1 MNYAILPGP
10 CSIPVNFLLSNRIA
24 MKRSSHVSSEL
35 DRRAY
40 LSLAAKGF
48 LGVSI
53 LPWATPSPL
62 GGAGLGLNRPFNYAP
77 KAKNVIYLY
86 MSGGMSHLDTLDP
99 KSTEVR
105 GPMESIGTKTDGM
118 MLAETLPLVAN
129 HSEKIAVIRGLTST
143 KGAHEQG
150 NYFMHTSYDKRG
162 TIVHPSMGS
171 WVTRLDGRFNP
182 TLPGAVVVGTGNAHP
197 LSGFLSTQ
205 HQPLKVGSPGK
216 GLANCEHKGVTEEKF
231 SRNLRL
237 AQKLDQSFVEKY
249 NLASVRSY
257 ADMYE
262 DAVRLMRSKDLDAF
276 DLSKEP
282 QEVRTAYGRD
292 TFGQGVL
299 LARRL
304 VEKQV
309 RFVEV
314 QLGGWDTHNNN
325 YERIF
330 ERCDILDQALSALL
344 DDLSKRGM
352 LEETLVVLATEFGRT
367 PDYNVNEGRDHYPKA
382 FSCMLAGGGIR
393 GGQVWGAT
401 DPEGREVVDG
411 ITQIPDFNAT
421 IAYALGLP
429 LDEIIFSPSRRPF
442 TLADKGQPLTQ
453 LF

>member
-1 MNYAILPGP
+1 M
-10 CSIPVNFLLSNRIA
+10 STHSFFQ
-24 MKRSSHVSSEL
+24 SEL
-35 DRRAY
+35 NRRAY
-40 LSLAAKGF
+40 LSYAAKGF

-53 LPWATPSPL
+53 LPWAINSPAI
-62 GGAGLGLNRPFNYAP
+62 GAGLGLNRPVNYAP

-86 MSGGMSHLDTLDP
+86 MSGGMSHLDTFDP
-99 KSTEVR
+99 KTSEVR
-105 GPMESIGTKTDGM
+105 GPMEQVKTKTDGLV
-118 MLAETLPLVAN
+118 LAETLPLLAN
-129 HSEKIAVIRGLTST
+129 HSDKIAVIRGLTST

-171 WVTRLDGRFNP
+171 WLTRLDGRFNP
-182 TLPGAVVVGTGNAHP
+182 TLPGAVVVGTGNQHP

-205 HQPLKVGSPGK
+205 HQPLKVGAPGK
-216 GLANCEHKGVTEEKF
+216 GLANCEHKGFDEDTF
-231 SRNLRL
+231 NRNLNL
-237 AQKLDQSFVEKY
+237 SQKLDESFVQKY
-249 NLASVRSY
+249 NLAKVRSY

-276 DLSKEP
+276 DLS
-282 QEVRTAYGRD
+282 QETQAVRDAYGRD
-292 TFGQGVL
+292 NFGQGVL

-325 YERIF
+325 YERVY

-344 DDLSKRGM
+344 DDLHKRGM
-352 LEETLVVLATEFGRT
+352 LDETLVVLATEFGRT

-401 DPEGREVVDG
+401 DEEGREVVDG
-411 ITQIPDFNAT
+411 VTQIPDFNAT

-429 LDEIIFSPSRRPF
+429 LDEIVFSPSRRPF
-442 TLADKGQPLTQ
+442 TLADKGHPLTQ